1 VQIRGI
7 LFDWGGTLAHVDG
20 QTDALL
26 RGAAE
31 VLNRL
36 VGHAD
41 PQLVQSMMVSAVEA
55 ERTASNH
62 PEYREVDLSEFL
74 RDWADSHGFAWVD
87 GQLDSALAA
96 ICGSWVGAAL
106 TPIPGVR
113 QTLQALR
120 AMGMTIGLVSNCFI
134 PPKYCH
140 DELRQQG
147 IAHLLDCTLFSSG
160 VGHRKPSRHIYRQAV
175 RELAGAGGPEDCS
188 QILFVGDSP
197 AYDVMAPAAL
207 GMKTAL
213 VSSNLGLWPAEDY
226 ERARPDFRI
235 DSVTELP
242 ALLADLS

>member
-1 VQIRGI
+1 MQIRGI

-31 VLNRL
+31 ALRRL
-36 VGHAD
+36 AGQAD
-41 PQLVQSMMVSAVEA
+41 PSLVQSMLAAAVEA
-55 ERTASNH
+55 EKAASNH
-62 PEYREVDLSEFL
+62 PEYREVDLAEL
-74 RDWADSHGFAWVD
+74 LHDWAGAHGLAWAD
-87 GQLDSALAA
+87 GQLDAALAT
-96 ICGSWVGAAL
+96 ICGHWVGAAL
-106 TPIPGVR
+106 TPVHGVR
-113 QTLQALR
+113 ETLEALR

-134 PPKYCH
+134 PPSYCH

-147 IAHLLDCTLFSSG
+147 IAHLFDCTVFSSG
-160 VGHRKPSRHIYRQAV
+160 VGYRKPSRHIYRQAL
-175 RELAGAGGPEDCS
+175 RELAAAGGPADVG

-213 VSSNLGLWPAEDY
+213 VSSHTGLWPAEDY
-226 ERARPDFRI
+226 ERAQPDLRI
-235 DSVTELP
+235 DSVAELP